1 MRFTREFA
9 GVSAAAL
16 ALLLAACGT
25 AAQAEQENSGPQVD
39 SESVATSKRKPK
51 STPEPTPVP
60 SVKPSWSP
68 TSGDKTVYLTFD
80 DGPGPYTQKV
90 LDVLKEN
97 DVKATFFIIGKMIR
111 TREAD
116 LQRVY
121 DEGHAT
127 GDHTWDHAD
136 LSRMNATEIDRQ
148 LNKSAVAIGP
158 KMGPCM
164 RPPYGALDGEAR
176 KLAVSYG
183 MTPVMWTR
191 DTNDWNKASESQIY
205 NVLMGTKPGDVI
217 LMHDGG
223 GDRSN
228 TVAALRDAL
237 PKLKDKGYSFASVPV
252 CLPIANTQ

>member
-1 MRFTREFA
+1 MRFTREIV
-9 GVSAAAL
+9 GVGAAAL

-25 AAQAEQENSGPQVD
+25 AAQADQENSVAQQN
-39 SESVATSKRKPK
+39 SESAATAKPK
-51 STPEPTPVP
+51 PKASVQPTPVP
-60 SVKPSWSP
+60 SVKASWSP
-68 TSGDKTVYLTFD
+68 ASGDKTIYLTFD

-90 LDVLKEN
+90 LDVLKDN

-121 DEGHAT
+121 DDGHAT

-136 LSRMNATEIDRQ
+136 LSRMNAVQIDRQ
-148 LNKSAVAIGP
+148 LNKAAVAIGP

-164 RPPYGALDGEAR
+164 RPPYGALDAEAR

-183 MTPVMWTR
+183 MTPVLWTR
-191 DTNDWNKASESQIY
+191 DTNDWNKASQTQIY
-205 NVLMGTKPGDVI
+205 NVLMGAKPGDVI

-223 GDRSN
+223 GDRAN

-252 CLPIANTQ
+252 CVSHTTQ